1 MTTSFY
7 LLPEE
12 VIKKT
17 VDKYKEAYEQVKR
30 DIKAKNSGVSVEWL
44 DNVDLTQQAEH
55 IDRMKKIAGLS
66 EGKSLKTEKE
76 QNIQKQQEQ
85 LENNVNENVAEKM
98 NEGRV
103 VENGKASLV
112 SDEDT
117 KFNILSLAVG
127 TDGRTKVN
135 TDTRQTYDIDDVI
148 VDRKTAE
155 LSEFAN
161 QYEGKDRQK
170 FFTGKVCNVL
180 Q

>member
-1 MTTSFY
+1 
-7 LLPEE
+7 
-12 VIKKT
+12 
-17 VDKYKEAYEQVKR
+17 
-30 DIKAKNSGVSVEWL
+30 
-44 DNVDLTQQAEH
+44 
-55 IDRMKKIAGLS
+55 
-66 EGKSLKTEKE
+66 
-76 QNIQKQQEQ
+76 
-85 LENNVNENVAEKM
+85 M

-103 VENGKASLV
+103 VESGKASLV

-170 FFTGKVCNVL
+170 FFRSYEENRNLSPAKFAMYYNEAYRYGNENLGIESALKIKDL
-180 Q
+180 QTF